1 MASLTRAKEGSKT
14 KKRCPKCDRKMHK
27 KSKTSIGKQRW
38 FCRVC
43 RLSATQ
49 KNTGVKQWRYYKP
62 FMRWL
67 IDGRKRKDIAKELHI
82 TRNTLHLRFNVFLRD
97 ILGKAPPFM
106 FVYLHH
112 KNGQRTTS
120 ALEGGI
126 NAPLRDIPRRHCGMP
141 IARIILSKCAEKS
154 HTI

>member
-1 MASLTRAKEGSKT
+1 
-14 KKRCPKCDRKMHK
+14 MHK

-38 FCRVC
+38 FCHPC

-49 KNTGVKQWRYYKP
+49 KNTGVKQRHYYNP

-82 TRNTLHLRFNVFLRD
+82 TRNTMHLRFDVFLRD
-97 ILGKAPPFM
+97 ILKKALPFM
-106 FVYLHH
+106 FVHLRH
-112 KNGQRTTS
+112 KNGQRTAST
-120 ALEGGI
+120 LEGGI
-126 NAPLRDIPRRHCGMP
+126 NTALRDIPRRHCGMP